1 MSIKIGHAS
10 IDENGKVAG
19 GKIGDQTKK
28 EICIRPWYNKP
39 WNVYLECTDKAL
51 ANKAAAIMEQVCSDN
66 NYGYD
71 QSKRLTG
78 YNAIVKN
85 GNKVKGAKGEF
96 DCSSLVS
103 SCYHLAGLKEL
114 SVSNT
119 TMSLRNALLKTGKF
133 VEYTDASHLI
143 KDANAKRGGIFLK
156 EGHHVVMA
164 LQDGSGK

>member
-28 EICIRPWYNKP
+28 EICIRSWYSKP
-39 WNVYLECTDKAL
+39 WNVYLECTDKVL
-51 ANKAAAIMEQVCSDN
+51 ADAAADIMALICQSDS
-66 NYGYD
+66 YGYD
-71 QSKRLTG
+71 QSQRLSG
-78 YNAIVKN
+78 YNSILKN
-85 GNKVKGAKGEF
+85 GITKGKGEF

-103 SCYHLAGLKEL
+103 TCYHLAGLKEL

-119 TMSLRNALLKTGKF
+119 TSSLRKALLKTGKF
-133 VEYTDASHLI
+133 VEYTDGSHLV
-143 KDANAKRGGIFLK
+143 KDTYAKRGGIYLK

-164 LQDGSGK
+164 LENGSGK